1 MHEPGGYKYD
11 NLKLQSD
18 KPTLYSD
25 GRGGQSLCQFG
36 PDQIT
41 IEESHAECSI
51 KEFTEVVQTVLGGLV
66 EDEIPPIF
74 FQRVKIQCLSQVTHC
89 HNSVELL
96 AGKVSR
102 AFGAIEPF
110 ERPPSMFGVRFRFPP
125 VNVVDTQ
132 DDDDAEG
139 EPGEEAIREA
149 INQGRVEEKTGFV
162 TLRLESYAKDRKRV
176 WMEVAGAYPQFDEP
190 LALADADKIIANIH
204 NAYDFLTQNSKRFLD
219 QFDTEEGN

>member
-1 MHEPGGYKYD
+1 
-11 NLKLQSD
+11 
-18 KPTLYSD
+18 
-25 GRGGQSLCQFG
+25 
-36 PDQIT
+36 
-41 IEESHAECSI
+41 
-51 KEFTEVVQTVLGGLV
+51 
-66 EDEIPPIF
+66 
-74 FQRVKIQCLSQVTHC
+74 
-89 HNSVELL
+89 
-96 AGKVSR
+96 
-102 AFGAIEPF
+102 
-110 ERPPSMFGVRFRFPP
+110 MFGVRFRFPP

-162 TLRLESYAKDRKRV
+162 TLRLESYAKDRKQV